1 MLSIFS
7 CFVLCLLL
15 FCFVFS
21 FALGDTLKV
30 KKEILLWFMSKS
42 LLSSH
47 PGDSWFVWCLD
58 LYTILTSFLYMI
70 LESILILCFCRSLF
84 SFPSI
89 TYWRDC
95 LFSIVYF
102 QCLSHRL
109 IDQKYLGILL
119 APLFC
124 STDVYVCFSDD
135 TMMFCL
141 L

>member
-1 MLSIFS
+1 MQKPLSSVQSYLFIFA
-7 CFVLCLLL
+7 FV
-15 FCFVFS
+15 S
-21 FALGDTLKV
+21 FAVEGKS
-30 KKEILLWFMSKS
+30 KKILLWFMLKS

-70 LESILILCFCRSLF
+70 LESILISCFCRSLF

-124 STDVYVCFSDD
+124 STDLYVCFSDD